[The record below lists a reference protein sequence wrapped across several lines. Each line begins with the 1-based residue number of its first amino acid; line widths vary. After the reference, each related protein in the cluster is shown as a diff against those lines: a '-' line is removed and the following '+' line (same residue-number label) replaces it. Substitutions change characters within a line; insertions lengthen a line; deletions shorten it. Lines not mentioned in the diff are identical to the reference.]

1 MDVKRQLCLVDTTEC
16 VRKQPGNT
24 PGCRFRCPLHS
35 CIRHGRGCVDGP
47 EDCECSSGYRMESG
61 RCVPTDGIA
70 EPGAGSQGAAAGR
83 SWEAA
88 PWAPGSG
95 PAPESDPSLMQH
107 GDDLQREQDKVQNVG
122 SFGTERR
129 GSAIRMS
136 VQSTSRVV
144 QDLGGEAEDPQDHVS
159 AAMMDLVLLG
169 TQLSIFLAF
178 LRGVMYLW
186 HTYLGESKALRSWWY
201 AVRCGLARLLAGVA
215 AELREVSRE
224 PSAASSSMTPLMTS
238 QEA

>member
-1 MDVKRQLCLVDTTEC
+1 MDVKRQLCLVDTAEC
-16 VRKQPGNT
+16 VRKQPGNS

-61 RCVPTDGIA
+61 RCVPNDGGIA
-70 EPGAGSQGAAAGR
+70 AGAGQGTASGR

-88 PWAPGSG
+88 PMQ
-95 PAPESDPSLMQH
+95 PESEAISLTH
-107 GDDLQREQDKVQNVG
+107 GNDLQRGQENKVWNAG
-122 SFGTERR
+122 FGADRR

-136 VQSTSRVV
+136 AQSTSRVV
-144 QDLGGEAEDPQDHVS
+144 QDLGSEAEDPQDHVS
-159 AAMMDLVLLG
+159 AALMDLVLLG

-186 HTYLGESKALRSWWY
+186 HTYLGESKTLRSWCN
-201 AVRCGLARLLAGVA
+201 AVRCVLARLLAGA
-215 AELREVSRE
+215 AAALREVSQE
-224 PSAASSSMTPLMTS
+224 QTSASSSMTPLMTS